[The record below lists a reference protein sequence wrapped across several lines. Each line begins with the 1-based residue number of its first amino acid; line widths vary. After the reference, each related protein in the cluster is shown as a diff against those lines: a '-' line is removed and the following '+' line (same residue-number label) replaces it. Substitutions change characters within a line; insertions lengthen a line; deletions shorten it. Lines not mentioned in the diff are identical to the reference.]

1 MSNICI
7 FRSVFY
13 VAVLSIC
20 LSQVSMRLPSV
31 LAFGFIAML
40 IGGCASDYS
49 PRADL
54 SYVQIIG
61 VTIPPDSFEPVNAED
76 VMQLYNL
83 TVGEDRL
90 KNSAVGAGTGAAVG
104 AAAGVGASAIA
115 GCPLTGPLWPF
126 CVTLFVGGGALLGG
140 GTGAIAGA
148 TVDTQEKVKTAQL
161 HLYEVNRVLPD
172 IKENYLAKPVLQGRA
187 LQIARMQGN
196 EINYEPAAW
205 NGERYVLTDSVE
217 LVTDTNLVLKTL
229 NISLNGKAND
239 DPVLTL
245 HIDMQW
251 DLTKYNPE
259 APNDEAWDS
268 MTASYKSKKRRL
280 SEWLADGGV
289 SLRKEVETG
298 IDYSLNN
305 AFTDLPRMAR

>member
-1 MSNICI
+1 
-7 FRSVFY
+7 
-13 VAVLSIC
+13 
-20 LSQVSMRLPSV
+20 MRLSV
-31 LAFGFIAML
+31 ALVFGSIAML
-40 IGGCASDYS
+40 VGGCASDYS

-54 SYVQIIG
+54 SNVQTIG
-61 VTIPPDSFEPVNAED
+61 VTISPESGEAGDAKD

-90 KNSAVGAGTGAAVG
+90 RNSVAGAGMGAAVG

-115 GCPLTGPLWPF
+115 GCPLTGPLWPI
-126 CVTLFVGGGALLGG
+126 CVTLFVGGGAVLGG

-148 TVDTQEKVKTAQL
+148 TVETQEKVKTAQL
-161 HLYEVNRVLPD
+161 HLYEVNQVLPD
-172 IKENYLAKPVLQGRA
+172 IKENYLAMPVLQRRA
-187 LQIARMQGN
+187 LQIARTQGN

-205 NGERYVLTDSVE
+205 NGERYVLTDSTE
-217 LVTDTNLVLKTL
+217 LITDTNLVLKSM
-229 NISLNGKAND
+229 NITLNGKAND

-259 APNDEAWDS
+259 TRSDEAWDS
-268 MTASYKSKKRRL
+268 KTATYKTKKRRL

-289 SLRKEVETG
+289 LLRKEVDTG
-298 IDYSLNN
+298 IDHSLNN
-305 AFTDLPRMAR
+305 AFNDLP